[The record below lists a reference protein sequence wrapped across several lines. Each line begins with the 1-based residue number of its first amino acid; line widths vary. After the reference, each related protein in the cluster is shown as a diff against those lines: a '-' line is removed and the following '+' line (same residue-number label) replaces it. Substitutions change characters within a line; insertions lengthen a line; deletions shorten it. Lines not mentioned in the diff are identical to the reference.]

1 MSYDSF
7 CLFVS
12 NFCKLILTVL
22 TAMLT
27 YQDFYSI
34 AKIKLWK
41 FSSLAFFASF
51 EFYSDF
57 IIANSHELIRDR
69 VDSIL
74 FKQID
79 HRA

>member
-1 MSYDSF
+1 MSYVSF
-7 CLFVS
+7 SLFVS

-22 TAMLT
+22 TVMLI

-34 AKIKLWK
+34 GKSKLWK

-51 EFYSDF
+51 EFFSDL
-57 IIANSHELIRDR
+57 ILSNSHELIRDR

-74 FKQID
+74 IRQID